1 MPDER
6 VQTLII
12 FGGGFPFPDLTDD
25 NMFHVPL
32 FKLVSINHCKVE
44 ALLGAQN

>member
-32 FKLVSINHCKVE
+32 FKLVSM
-44 ALLGAQN
+44 